1 MARAR
6 AAIDLDARPSEA
18 EALWYD
24 VGRWPAF
31 VDGFAHVVKR
41 EGDWPQRGARLV
53 WDSTPDGRG
62 RVVERVTAY
71 EVRSGQTLEVE
82 DPRLAGTQTV
92 SFAPREGGG
101 CRMTLELDY
110 QLKDRTILTP
120 VVDALFVRRALGD
133 ALRRTLTRFAR
144 ELAFESELEAGS
156 AL

>member
-6 AAIDLDARPSEA
+6 AAIDLEARPSEA

-24 VGRWPAF
+24 VARWPAF
-31 VDGFAHVVKR
+31 VDGFGHLVKR
-41 EGDWPQRGARLV
+41 EGDWPARGARVV

-62 RVVERVTAY
+62 RVVEHVTAY
-71 EVRSGQTLEVE
+71 EVRSGQTVEVE
-82 DPRLAGTQTV
+82 DPRMAGTQTV
-92 SFAPREGGG
+92 GFEPREGGR

-110 QLKDRTILTP
+110 ELKDRTILTP

-133 ALRRTLTRFAR
+133 ALRRTLARFAR
-144 ELAFESELEAGS
+144 ELAFEGELEAGS